1 MSFSSSLVLLGLS
14 PDFTPEQFKEAM
26 IPKIV
31 YYTHEDKKQK
41 KIFSKTISF
50 NKRNNPELKFIF
62 YDDQR
67 RRNFIKKYYPE
78 FYKFYIQ
85 IHPDYGAVKADIFR
99 VLILYHYGGI
109 YIDIKTRIVN
119 IYDKIKNKPICLSS
133 YDDTLMYFYNKITGF
148 EVSNFFISTEKKGKV
163 ISHLKDEMYYRL
175 NNFGKIKFP
184 LKYILLPGNNI
195 SGLKCVFFNTSPG
208 LFNYIAS
215 KYSNVTIIRDKKYIV
230 YDSETTFTYRILNHK
245 LIYKNR
251 YHLSKN
257 KMLNM

>member
-31 YYTHEDKKQK
+31 YFTHKNNNYKKT
-41 KIFSKTISF
+41 FSKTISF
-50 NKRNNPELKFIF
+50 NKQNNPQLKFIF
-62 YDDQR
+62 YDDKR
-67 RRNFIKKYYPE
+67 SRNFIRKYYPE
-78 FYKFYIQ
+78 FFKFYIH

-99 VLILYHYGGI
+99 ILILYHYGGI
-109 YIDIKTRIVN
+109 YIDMKTKIIN
-119 IYDKIKNKPICLSS
+119 IYDIIKDKAFCVSS

-148 EVSNFFISTEKKGKV
+148 NVSNFFISTEKKGKI

-175 NNFGKIKFP
+175 NNFGIIKFP
-184 LKYILLPGNNI
+184 LKYNFLPGNNI
-195 SGLKCVFFNTSPG
+195 SGIRCVFFNTGPG
-208 LFNYIAS
+208 LFSYIAS
-215 KYSNVTIIRDKKYIV
+215 KYLIFIIRNKKHII
-230 YDSETTFTYRILNHK
+230 YDSETTFTYRILNRK
-245 LIYKNR
+245 VIYKNR